1 LFKHVDSE
9 HAVHADQSASAP
21 IDKIYKFNAEYTKTI
36 LLHKLLRKQY
46 TRQESDIFIKYLVLI
61 ICLNQEYGW
70 NYENIN
76 QMNENFENI
85 HTLYKTN

>member
-1 LFKHVDSE
+1 LLKHVDSE
-9 HAVHADQSASAP
+9 HAFHADQSASALN
-21 IDKIYKFNAEYTKTI
+21 DKKYKCNTEYTKTI
-36 LLHKLLRKQY
+36 LLHKLLSKRY
-46 TRQESDIFIKYLVLI
+46 TRQESDIFIKYLILI